1 MALRPLCCVTPQLR
15 SSVSKHGRLAGS
27 VPLVSLYTNTVEILF
42 STEMAL
48 TIDNIDIDELIT
60 AAGGLGTIVEGL

>member
-1 MALRPLCCVTPQLR
+1 
-15 SSVSKHGRLAGS
+15 
-27 VPLVSLYTNTVEILF
+27 
-42 STEMAL
+42 MAL